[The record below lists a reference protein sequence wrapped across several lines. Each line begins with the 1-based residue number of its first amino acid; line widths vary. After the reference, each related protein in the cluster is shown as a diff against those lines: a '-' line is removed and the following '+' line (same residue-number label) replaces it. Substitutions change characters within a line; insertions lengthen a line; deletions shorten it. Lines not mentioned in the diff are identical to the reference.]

1 MYLYLT
7 GFWQASGG
15 ANGRRVTG
23 WGRVG
28 TQQVVERGRYIS
40 ASAGGI
46 TVDFFKFIKLAI
58 RMNTFY
64 GLIWWPRTILEV
76 LLVTG

>member
-1 MYLYLT
+1 MGCVVYLYLT

-28 TQQVVERGRYIS
+28 AQQVEEGGRYIS
-40 ASAGGI
+40 ASAQVVEMGKVYKCLCTGCGNGAGI
-46 TVDFFKFIKLAI
+46 
-58 RMNTFY
+58 
-64 GLIWWPRTILEV
+64 
-76 LLVTG
+76 